1 MKLIWQNFLYIY
13 KSSAKQIFTYFD
25 ISIDVSFQG
34 VNRLFVWLF
43 KNQADCKNY
52 ERYYFPIAE
61 IKKIQF
67 YDQLKK
73 SFKLNSK
80 K

>member
-1 MKLIWQNFLYIY
+1 MKLICQNFLCIY

-25 ISIDVSFQG
+25 ISIGVSFQG

-52 ERYYFPIAE
+52 ERDYFPTVE
-61 IKKIQF
+61 IKKYNFMI
-67 YDQLKK
+67 DWRKA
-73 SFKLNSK
+73 LN
-80 K
+80 